1 MNGFTLCSLYPDH
14 AGILINLGSG
24 LLSLSTMIPQ
34 AWLAL
39 VNGGLLTRSQIL
51 YVWFALSL
59 LSFILSMIIFPW
71 HSVTDPDFAPPFISV
86 LKRHRVVIFVLQLL

>member
-1 MNGFTLCSLYPDH
+1 MYKVMNGFTLCSMYPNY
-14 AGILINLGSG
+14 AGLLINLGSG

-51 YVWFALSL
+51 YIWFVLSL
-59 LSFILSMIIFPW
+59 LSFILSTFLFPW
-71 HSVTDPDFAPPFISV
+71 HSVTDPEFSPHFISV
-86 LKRHRVVIFVLQLL
+86 LKRLRGIFF